1 MIRERIT
8 WLLARALWRLLRP
21 ATALA
26 LAVAAAPVTL
36 VAVVCAVA
44 AWWRGWPPRR
54 LYAAAAWCLPMVAV
68 WLAATGLRIGAS
80 AGLGWTAG
88 GGPAWLRMLAAPYRA
103 WWAMWRLIY
112 HGRLA
117 AAAVTVAPPAITL
130 GLLAGGAAWAYRI
143 FRMETGAGGWTPLAP
158 VRFDARLWKRQVRGA
173 RALLAAPGA
182 LPLIAPNGQ
191 VATGAVIRCI
201 QHRPRRVASFPYSRL
216 RSHQVVIGTTGTG
229 KTT

>member
-1 MIRERIT
+1 M
-8 WLLARALWRLLRP
+8 AR
-21 ATALA
+21 
-26 LAVAAAPVTL
+26 
-36 VAVVCAVA
+36 
-44 AWWRGWPPRR
+44 RG
-54 LYAAAAWCLPMVAV
+54 A
-68 WLAATGLRIGAS
+68 
-80 AGLGWTAG
+80 
-88 GGPAWLRMLAAPYRA
+88 
-103 WWAMWRLIY
+103 
-112 HGRLA
+112 
-117 AAAVTVAPPAITL
+117 
-130 GLLAGGAAWAYRI
+130 AYRI

-201 QHRPRRVASFPYSRL
+201 QHRPRRVAAVPYSRL